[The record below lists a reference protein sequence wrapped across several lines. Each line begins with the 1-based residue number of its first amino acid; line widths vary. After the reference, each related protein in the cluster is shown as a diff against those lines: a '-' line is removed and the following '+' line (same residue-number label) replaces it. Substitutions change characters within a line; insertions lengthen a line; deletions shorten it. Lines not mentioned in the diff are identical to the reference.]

1 MIRNYL
7 IIVYRNL
14 IRNKVFSLINILGLA
29 IGIAAVMLILLWVKY
44 EVSYDKFHK
53 NADQL
58 FRINS
63 KDTVET
69 DWEKVLTNSPFP
81 LAPAL
86 FDNYPEIINYTRF
99 WHFEVLAEYGDKS
112 IYIDNG
118 YMVDTGF
125 FRMFD
130 VDFIY
135 GSPETALQDPYSA
148 VLTESTAAMYFGDQN
163 PVGETMRIM
172 DTYDIKV
179 TSVIKDFPEN
189 SHMQFDLL
197 THISHVPPERLSS
210 WAFAGPSYVMISNKV
225 TPKEVNEKICGFYH
239 TLDPETTIYPY
250 LQSVKKIHLYEHGVP
265 GRIRYVIIFTT
276 VAILLLFIACI
287 NFINLSTARFSA
299 RAKEIGIR
307 KIVGSTKHQIARQF
321 FLESFINAMIAGFL
335 GFIIVELIRPGFSAL
350 VNREIPIDYLKDL
363 IFGLLPVVIFA
374 GILSGIYPALF
385 LSSFSPM
392 TIFRGNLERRIKHT
406 FIKSA
411 MIVLQFTISIGLI
424 ISSLVIYKQLR
435 YIQHKD
441 LGYDRQNILVVP
453 CNESIKAHFDSF
465 TYDLRK
471 CPGIEQVSASSLLP
485 INVNWYVGLNWD
497 KNKNNEPIGVYYIMV
512 EYDYFETLD
521 MEILQGRSF
530 SRDHSQDDSISYI
543 INEAALRAMGI
554 QEPVGTTV
562 HFDHPEFPERFRDG
576 KIIGVVKDFHF
587 RSLTDEITPFIIR
600 MYRPWLNHILVKLA
614 PGKVEETL
622 PFIEKVYRSYA
633 PHYPWEYSFMDDEFI
648 GSYDSEQKMAKII
661 LCFTLL
667 SIFISALG
675 LFSLAAFMAKKRTKE
690 IGIRKV
696 NGASIPEI
704 IMLLTKDF
712 TKYVLIGFI
721 PAGIIA
727 GILMTRWLQNY
738 AYHTTLSWWIFV
750 AAVMI
755 ALIISVLTVTYQ
767 AYRAASR
774 NPVESL
780 RYE

>member
-7 IIVYRNL
+7 IIAYRKL

-44 EVSYDKFHK
+44 EVSYDKFHR

-58 FRINS
+58 FRVNS

-69 DWEKVLTNSPFP
+69 DWEDVLTTSPFP

-86 FDNYPEIINYTRF
+86 FDKYPEIINYTRF

-135 GSPETALQDPYSA
+135 GSLETALQDPYSA

-163 PVGETMRIM
+163 PVGETVRV
-172 DTYDIKV
+172 DTYTIKV
-179 TSVIKDFPEN
+179 TAVVKDFPGN

-197 THISHVPPERLSS
+197 THILHVPPERLNS
-210 WAFAGPSYVMISNKV
+210 WAFAGPSYVMISDKV
-225 TPKEVNEKICGFYH
+225 TPEEVNEKIFGFYQ
-239 TLDPETTIYPY
+239 TLDPETTMYPY
-250 LQSVKKIHLYEHGVP
+250 LQNIKKIHLYEHGVP

-287 NFINLSTARFSA
+287 NFINLSTARFSD

-307 KIVGSTKHQIARQF
+307 KIVGSTKHQIAWQF
-321 FLESFINAMIAGFL
+321 FLESFITALIAGL
-335 GFIIVELIRPGFSAL
+335 IGFILIELIRPGFNAL
-350 VNREIPIDYLKDL
+350 VNREIRIDYLKDL
-363 IFGLLPVVIFA
+363 IFGLLPVVIFS

-392 TIFRGNLERRIKHT
+392 TIFRGNLERKVKHT
-406 FIKSA
+406 LLKPA

-435 YIQHKD
+435 YIQHKE
-441 LGYDRQNILVVP
+441 LGYDRQNVLVVP

-471 CPGIEQVSASSLLP
+471 SPGVAQVSASSLLP

-497 KNKNNEPIGVYYIMV
+497 KNKDNKPIGVYYIMA

-521 MEILQGRSF
+521 MEILYGRSF

-543 INEAALRAMGI
+543 INEAALKAMGI

-600 MYRPWLNHILVKLA
+600 MYRPWLNHVLVKLV
-614 PGKVEETL
+614 PGKAEETL
-622 PFIEKVYRSYA
+622 PFIESVYRSYA
-633 PHYPWEYSFMDDEFI
+633 PQYPWEYSFMDDEFT
-648 GSYDSEQKMAKII
+648 GTYDSEQKMAKII
-661 LCFTLL
+661 LWFTLL
-667 SIFISALG
+667 SIFVSALG
-675 LFSLAAFMAKKRTKE
+675 LFGLATFMAQKRTKE

-696 NGASIPEI
+696 NGASIPGI

-712 TKYVLIGFI
+712 TKYVIIGFI
-721 PAGIIA
+721 PAAIIA
-727 GILMTRWLQNY
+727 GILMTRWLQHY
-738 AYHTTLSWWIFV
+738 AYHTALSWWIF
-750 AAVMI
+750 AAAGMM
-755 ALIISVLTVTYQ
+755 ALIISALTVTYQ

>member
-7 IIVYRNL
+7 IIAYRNL
-14 IRNKVFSLINILGLA
+14 VRNKLFSLINILGLA
-29 IGIAAVMLILLWVKY
+29 IGTAAVMLILLWVKY
-44 EVSYDKFHK
+44 EVSYDKFYR

-69 DWEKVLTNSPFP
+69 DWEEVLTTSPFP

-86 FDNYPEIINYTRF
+86 CDKYPEIINYTRF

-163 PVGETMRIM
+163 PVGEILRV
-172 DTYDIKV
+172 DTVNIKV
-179 TSVIKDFPEN
+179 TAVIKDFPGI
-189 SHMQFDLL
+189 SHMRFDLL
-197 THISHVPPERLSS
+197 THILHVPPERLSS
-210 WAFAGPSYVMISNKV
+210 WAFAGPSYVMISDKV
-225 TPKEVNEKICGFYH
+225 TPEEVNEKIFGFYH
-239 TLDPETTIYPY
+239 TLDPETTMYPY

-276 VAILLLFIACI
+276 VAILLLCIACI
-287 NFINLSTARFSA
+287 NFINLSTARFSE

-307 KIVGSTKHQIARQF
+307 KIVGSTKYQIAWQF
-321 FLESFINAMIAGFL
+321 FLESFITALITGLIGFL
-335 GFIIVELIRPGFSAL
+335 LIELIRPGFNAL
-350 VNREIPIDYLKDL
+350 VNREIRIDYLKDL

-392 TIFRGNLERRIKHT
+392 TIFRGNLERKVKH
-406 FIKSA
+406 KLLKPA

-424 ISSLVIYKQLR
+424 ISSMVIYKQLR
-435 YIQHKD
+435 YMQHKD
-441 LGYDRQNILVVP
+441 LGYDRQNVLVVP

-465 TYDLRK
+465 TCDLRK
-471 CPGIEQVSASSLLP
+471 SPGIEQVSASSLLP

-497 KNKNNEPIGVYYIMV
+497 ENKDNEPIGVYYIMV
-512 EYDYFETLD
+512 EYDYFETLN
-521 MEILQGRSF
+521 MEILYGRSF
-530 SRDHSQDDSISYI
+530 SRDHSQDDSVSYI
-543 INEAALRAMGI
+543 INEAALKAMGI

-587 RSLTDEITPFIIR
+587 RSLTDEITPLIIR
-600 MYRPWLNHILVKLA
+600 MYRPWLNHVLVKLVR
-614 PGKVEETL
+614 GKAEETL
-622 PFIEKVYRSYA
+622 PFIESVYQYYA
-633 PHYPWEYSFMDDEFI
+633 PQYPWEYSFMDDEFT
-648 GSYDSEQKMAKII
+648 GSYDSERKMAKII

-667 SIFISALG
+667 SIFVSALG
-675 LFSLAAFMAKKRTKE
+675 LFGLAAFMAHKRTKE

-696 NGASIPEI
+696 NCASIPDI

-712 TKYVLIGFI
+712 TKYVIIGFI
-721 PAGIIA
+721 PAAIIA
-727 GILMTRWLQNY
+727 GILMTRWLQNF
-738 AYHTTLSWWIFV
+738 AYHTALSWWIFASAGMV
-750 AAVMI
+750 
-755 ALIISVLTVTYQ
+755 ALIISILTVAYQ